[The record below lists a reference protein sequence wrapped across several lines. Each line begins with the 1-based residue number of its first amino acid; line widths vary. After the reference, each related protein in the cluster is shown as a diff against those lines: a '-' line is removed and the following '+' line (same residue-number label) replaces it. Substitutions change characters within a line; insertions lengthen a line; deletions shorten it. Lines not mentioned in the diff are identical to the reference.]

1 MEEKSQITNPKS
13 QSSYEW
19 GEGVFTL
26 LSWFKK
32 DRVKQARVLVAG
44 AGALGNEV
52 VKNLALF
59 GVGHIYVADFDRIEI
74 SNLTRSILFREED
87 AYSHAYKADIVAK
100 RAREIN
106 PQIEVTPIVGN
117 LFSEVGFGL
126 YRSVDVIIGCLDSRL
141 ARYLLNRMAMR
152 AGKSWIDGSIENL
165 TGAVKVYSP
174 GISCYECGLSR
185 DEFNNIMLRTGCADV
200 VRTQTEHGRIATT
213 PISASIVGALQ
224 VQEAMKIIHKDESAE
239 AAKANGATE
248 AAETQKPQE
257 TEKPLIQLVKPL
269 KPVTEQKKLQA
280 GPPFKTLEGKMLR
293 YEGMTCT
300 TSIYRIGAWKS
311 NCPAHERWEN
321 IMECKELSAKM
332 TVSEVL
338 TKLKEILGVEWAEI
352 NMVNNK
358 FIDVIV
364 SDRIADRP
372 EKEFQVMIP
381 ESRLDDYIKEDNEL
395 RQLSYRTLI
404 HKHFFENIDDRFPY
418 QQLTL
423 QQIGIPP
430 YDVLMVSSDKG
441 VSYIE
446 LTADA
451 F

>member
-1 MEEKSQITNPKS
+1 MEKEN
-13 QSSYEW
+13 YEW

-32 DRVKQARVLVAG
+32 DRVKNARVLVAG

-52 VKNLALF
+52 VKNLTLF
-59 GVGHIYVADFDRIEI
+59 GVGHIYVADFDQIEI

-100 RAREIN
+100 RAKEIN
-106 PQIEVTPIVGN
+106 PQIEVTSIVGN

-165 TGAVKVYSP
+165 TGAVKVYTP

-224 VQEAMKIIHKDESAE
+224 VQEAMKIIHKDEANEINESQKSQEAE
-239 AAKANGATE
+239 
-248 AAETQKPQE
+248 KPQE
-257 TEKPLIQLVKPL
+257 TEKPLIQLVKPISAL
-269 KPVTEQKKLQA
+269 KPKQALKA

-300 TSIYRIGAWKS
+300 TNIYRIGAWKS

-321 IMECKELSAKM
+321 IIECKELSAKM
-332 TVSEVL
+332 TVGEVL
-338 TKLKEILGVEWAEI
+338 EKLKEILNVEWAEI

-364 SDRIADRP
+364 SDQP

-381 ESRLDDYIKEDNEL
+381 ESRLDDYIKQNAEL